1 MKSTYSLDNLGD
13 NQDFINIIKEK
24 EILTMHSK
32 ENTLDDIF
40 IKVTGVNK
48 DE

>member
-1 MKSTYSLDNLGD
+1 M
-13 NQDFINIIKEK
+13 NIIKNK
-24 EILTMHSK
+24 EIITIHSK

-40 IKVTGVNK
+40 IKVTGVDA